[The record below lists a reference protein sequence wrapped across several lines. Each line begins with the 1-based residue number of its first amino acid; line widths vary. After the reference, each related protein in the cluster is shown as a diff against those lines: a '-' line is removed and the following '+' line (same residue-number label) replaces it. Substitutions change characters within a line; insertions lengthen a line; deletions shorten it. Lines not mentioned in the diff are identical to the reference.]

1 MSNLGSFDF
10 SEFQNLA
17 KRFQQAVDNQVVDK
31 LIRELLIELA
41 YRAVAKI
48 KMRTPVNTGDLR
60 RKWMVGNIERQGNS
74 YFIEIF
80 NNLEYASFIEKGF
93 RAHWVPGEWEG
104 NIFKYIP
111 GAKTGMQVGKKGGW
125 VEGRFM
131 VEISMQEIEREI
143 PVYLERKQEQLLRE
157 ILG

>member
-1 MSNLGSFDF
+1 MADLGSFDF
-10 SEFQNLA
+10 DEFKELA
-17 KRFQQAVDNQVVDK
+17 KRLQKAVDDRVVDK

-60 RKWMVGNIERQGNS
+60 RKWMVGNIERQGNG

-131 VEISMQEIEREI
+131 VEISMKEIEREL